1 MKREKNGVGKP
12 GCSSPGL
19 GGKDMAAGD
28 ITFIECPRGDSFP
41 VRKTADRSSGSQQV
55 VCPKCGHSFDV
66 IFPESVERLS
76 REAVMAGAESTN
88 HHAGR

>member
-1 MKREKNGVGKP
+1 
-12 GCSSPGL
+12 
-19 GGKDMAAGD
+19 MAAGD

-76 REAVMAGAESTN
+76 RETVMARSAEAAIST
-88 HHAGR
+88 AGR